1 MEIKYI
7 LSKMS
12 KILDGETDS
21 LGTLSEVI
29 KANNFV
35 NFKYTLINS
44 VNIEWSFTIY
54 KNVPMVYM
62 VFIHAIMTIF

>member
-1 MEIKYI
+1 
-7 LSKMS
+7 MS

-21 LGTLSEVI
+21 LGTLSKVI
-29 KANNFV
+29 KANDIV

-44 VNIEWSFTIY
+44 VDIEWSFTIY

-62 VFIHAIMTIF
+62 VFIHTVMTIS